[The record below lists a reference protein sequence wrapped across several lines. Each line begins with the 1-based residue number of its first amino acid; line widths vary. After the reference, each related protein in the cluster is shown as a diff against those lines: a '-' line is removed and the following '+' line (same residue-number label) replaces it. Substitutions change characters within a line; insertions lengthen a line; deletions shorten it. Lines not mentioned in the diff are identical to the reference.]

1 MPTAVRALLALALT
15 VAALAAQGASSSIT
29 LAGGVA
35 TLEVPPG
42 MRFLDAAATAPI
54 REGIWGNAADATVI
68 GMLVRDG
75 LDPRGADRWAVT
87 VHWQPIGYV
96 PTEEWI
102 ALDGDALLAAWRA
115 QTEEL
120 NQQRAARNEPPV
132 EILALASPPRS
143 DAQRATAFWAKRYR
157 IGGDELIA
165 CESRAFG
172 RDGIVVLKATGTPD
186 LLAELAAA
194 TEAALARVSF
204 APGRRHADHVAG
216 DKTGT
221 LATAG
226 LIARGVWDQMSTM
239 QKILFGVLAASALF
253 ALIRFVARLFGA

>member
-1 MPTAVRALLALALT
+1 MNTAGRLLT
-15 VAALAAQGASSSIT
+15 VLAITLSAVAAQATPSSVP

-54 REGIWGNAADATVI
+54 REGIWGNAPDATVI

-75 LDPRGADRWAVT
+75 LDPRAADRWAVT
-87 VHWQPIGYV
+87 VHWQPIGWV
-96 PTEEWI
+96 ATEEWT

-115 QTEEL
+115 QTDEL
-120 NQQRAARNEPPV
+120 NQQRAARNEQPI

-143 DAQRATAFWAKRYR
+143 DPQRATAFWAKRYR
-157 IGGDELIA
+157 IAGDELIA

-194 TEAALARVSF
+194 SEAALARVSF

-239 QKILFGVLAASALF
+239 QRILLGVLAASALF
-253 ALIRFVARLFGA
+253 ALIRFVARLFG